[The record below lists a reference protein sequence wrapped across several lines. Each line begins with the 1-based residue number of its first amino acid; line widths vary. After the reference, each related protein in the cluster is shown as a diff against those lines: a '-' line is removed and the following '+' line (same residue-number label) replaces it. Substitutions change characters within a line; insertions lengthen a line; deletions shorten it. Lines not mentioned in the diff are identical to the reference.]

1 MKEQLKKIDN
11 KWVRL
16 AVLIVVF
23 VNTGFTTVGTPLL
36 PFSNEEIVVGLT
48 FAADAAAMTWAYWK
62 NNSFTFA
69 AKVADDHL
77 KQMKEGK

>member
-16 AVLIVVF
+16 IAFTIASI
-23 VNTGFTTVGTPLL
+23 NTGFTIAGNPLL
-36 PFSNEEIVVGLT
+36 PFGSEQIVEGVSIVANT
-48 FAADAAAMTWAYWK
+48 AAGIWVYWK

-77 KQMKEGK
+77 KQLKEGK